1 MGTGEDAGG
10 GGDPAWGDKEDEL
23 MSACHAGDTE
33 GVKRLLEGGADAAY
47 FEPVRGLTPLMVASA
62 SGREGCAG
70 LLLEAGAPWMAL
82 DREGRCAGEMA
93 LANGHQACVD
103 MILAEA
109 VRAELLFA
117 AMSGRGRGLERPPSN
132 ADYLSQRVE
141 FSDDGTRILD
151 TESEAVMMAWEGP
164 LMERHADV
172 LCGRGGRDVLNV
184 GFGLG
189 MVDRAIQARAPQ
201 THTIVEAHPEVH
213 RKMLADGW
221 ATKPGVRVLFGRWQD
236 VLGAEAGPPGSP
248 PTPRYDAIFFDTY
261 GEYYDD
267 MRDFHAL
274 LPRLL
279 RPGGTYS
286 FFNGLA
292 PHNVFFHAVCC
303 QVADLELQALGF
315 SETTF
320 TPVPVA
326 ADAHGEA
333 TWDGVKRRY
342 WYLDQYYLPEATF
355 LGGDRDNRDHPPT
368 PREG

>member
-1 MGTGEDAGG
+1 MGSSEEGDGLK
-10 GGDPAWGDKEDEL
+10 GDPAWGDGEDEL
-23 MSACHAGDTE
+23 MSACHVGDSE
-33 GVKRLLEGGADAAY
+33 GVKRLLSDGVDAAY
-47 FEPVRGLTPLMVASA
+47 FETVRGLTPLMVASA
-62 SGREGCAG
+62 GGHAECVK

-82 DREGRCAGEMA
+82 DRESRCAGEMA

-103 MILAEA
+103 LILEEA

-117 AMSGRGRGLERPPSN
+117 AMSGRGRGLERPPPN

-164 LMERHADV
+164 LMERHAEV
-172 LCGRGGRDVLNV
+172 LCGQGGRDVLNV

-189 MVDRAIQARAPQ
+189 MVDRAIQGRGCR

-213 RKMLADGW
+213 RKMLKDGW
-221 ATKPGVRVLFGRWQD
+221 GERPGVRVLYGRWQD
-236 VLGAEAGPPGSP
+236 ILGAEAGDGSG
-248 PTPRYDAIFFDTY
+248 PRYDAVFFDTY

-274 LPRLL
+274 LPKLL

-303 QVADLELQALGF
+303 QVADLELQRLGF
-315 SETTF
+315 DPTVF
-320 TPVPVA
+320 TPVPVD
-326 ADAHGEA
+326 ADAHGDA
-333 TWDGVKRRY
+333 TWDGVTRRY
-342 WYLDQYYLPEATF
+342 WYLDHYYLPDATF
-355 LGGDRDNRDHPPT
+355 RGTTVD
-368 PREG
+368 E